1 MDGLNGW
8 GKAMEEVVRR
18 DLGMSSLM
26 NASNASDIS
35 KDVLKEVND
44 TLSTV
49 GLSVDEIN
57 GTQVKLSDT
66 YISDFNLN
74 SEQLKKVGEAFIRL
88 SKGI

>member
-26 NASNASDIS
+26 DASKASDIS
-35 KDVLKEVND
+35 KDILKEIND
-44 TLSTV
+44 TLSAV
-49 GLSVDEIN
+49 GLSVDETN
-57 GTQVKLSDT
+57 GTRVKLSDS
-66 YISDFNLN
+66 YVSDFNLD